1 MSHRKD
7 EQGNVELLICAEP
20 PPDVGETFAKALA
33 AQLEVKAPL
42 TAGEAALGVG
52 INDRLATAIAPLM
65 NRTQGLQTLR
75 DSAFTLC
82 VDYMNGWIKDPAAYM
97 RIKDDRFAKAV
108 ALIETELRLRAG
120 RDDTSTFK
128 GLMRLSCRKPPCRRS
143 CLGLHQIN
151 QGNTEPR
158 HAWQVGPVF
167 PRFRAATPHAR
178 FAPCLKRSEC
188 SCNAAVSWLPAPR

>member
-65 NRTQGLQTLR
+65 NRTQGLQILR

-128 GLMRLSCRKPPCRRS
+128 GLNAPQLPEATLPPKLPGS
-143 CLGLHQIN
+143 
-151 QGNTEPR
+151 
-158 HAWQVGPVF
+158 
-167 PRFRAATPHAR
+167 
-178 FAPCLKRSEC
+178 AP
-188 SCNAAVSWLPAPR
+188 N